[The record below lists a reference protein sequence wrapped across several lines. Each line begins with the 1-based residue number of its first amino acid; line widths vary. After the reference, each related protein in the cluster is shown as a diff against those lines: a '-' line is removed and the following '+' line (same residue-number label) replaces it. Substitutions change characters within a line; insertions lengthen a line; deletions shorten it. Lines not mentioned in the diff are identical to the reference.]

1 MVVLPL
7 PAFPLNWAISVVCLP
22 AFAIG
27 RADIPFLI
35 LTSVEAGG
43 IITGCFGFDV
53 VYHIYR
59 GRPEKS
65 GMRKFMHLYSGRART
80 FETAVSVLILLIMI
94 GTAVG
99 IYIISR
105 DYNMAR
111 FGIASEQEQQGDFP
125 PVGRAET
132 YNYDN
137 LYEKIDG
144 KAPMYQEAG
153 FVGLTAQRFAAKS
166 NPELGFELYIYD
178 MNNAKNAFSVYS
190 RQKRADGIDL
200 SDLGASAFGY
210 VAGNA
215 ICISLGKNYIEM
227 IGSAESNELVDG
239 MKGIAKNMAAQ
250 FKPGEKDKM
259 AELGYFPAACGEQG
273 RTEGTVAGTWKLQI
287 DNAFGFDGLTD
298 TYSAQYKVADKSIT
312 IFLSRR
318 KNADEAKKVAKNYY
332 DFLITNG
339 AKALTVDSE
348 ILKSAGASVVD
359 FYGAFEIV
367 FSTGTFVGGVHE
379 ANDKQAAQKAAEVLM
394 SRLKEIND

>member
-1 MVVLPL
+1 
-7 PAFPLNWAISVVCLP
+7 
-22 AFAIG
+22 
-27 RADIPFLI
+27 
-35 LTSVEAGG
+35 
-43 IITGCFGFDV
+43 
-53 VYHIYR
+53 
-59 GRPEKS
+59 
-65 GMRKFMHLYSGRART
+65 MHLHSGRART
-80 FETAVSVLILLIMI
+80 FETAISVLILLIMI

-105 DYNMAR
+105 DFNMTR

-125 PVGRAET
+125 LVGKAET

-166 NPELGFELYIYD
+166 NSELGFELYIYD

-200 SDLGASAFGY
+200 NDLGASAFGY

-215 ICISLGKNYIEM
+215 ICMSLGKSYIEM

-239 MKGIAKNMAAQ
+239 MKGIAKNMATQ

-259 AELGYFPAACGEQG
+259 VELGYFP
-273 RTEGTVAGTWKLQI
+273 EGTIAGTWKLQI

-298 TYSAQYKVADKSIT
+298 TYSAQYKVGDKAVS
-312 IFLSRR
+312 IFLSKR

-339 AKALTVDSE
+339 AKAITADSE

-359 FYGAFEIV
+359 FYGAFEMV
-367 FSTGTFVGGVHE
+367 FSTGVFVGGVHE
-379 ANDKQAAQKAAEVLM
+379 ADNKQAAEKAAEVLI